1 MNIRLITLLSLLSVT
16 TFFACD
22 DDDQGPSI
30 DVPDTYEFSR
40 NNESSVS
47 FSGQTTRILMGE
59 ELIAAMKDFSF
70 TAQQLQ
76 DMYANPDGVDPFGNA
91 DLNASTKSIQ
101 SKVAAS
107 VDYFSTNTVAAATIK
122 EDFANWLNAQVSEV
136 FPANQQLATAGTPGQ
151 IADGSSVRYVNA
163 QGLEYNQMV
172 NKSLIGALMMDQMLN
187 NYLST
192 AVLDEASNR
201 TENDNG
207 TTVEAESYTNMEHK
221 WDEAYGYL
229 YGLSANPAEPNLT
242 IGDDDNFLNEY
253 VGRVASDPDFMTI
266 GDDIF
271 EAFKLGRAA
280 IVAGDYKLRDEQAA
294 IIREQVS
301 KVIAVRGVYYLQQ
314 GKKALETTPIAYGGV
329 FHDLSEAYGFI
340 YSLQFS
346 RRGDAQAP
354 YFDNSEVQALLTDL
368 LGGGANGLW
377 DVTPATIDTIS
388 TTIATAF
395 GFTVAEA
402 AE

>member
-1 MNIRLITLLSLLSVT
+1 MNFRLITLLSLLSVT

-40 NNESSVS
+40 NNESTVS

-76 DMYANPDGVDPFGNA
+76 DMYTNPDGVDPFANA
-91 DLNASTKSIQ
+91 ELNASTKSIQ

-122 EDFANWLNAQVSEV
+122 EDFTNWLNAQVSEV

-172 NKSLIGALMMDQMLN
+172 NKSLIGALMVDQMLN
-187 NYLST
+187 NYLGT

-201 TENDNG
+201 TENDNE
-207 TTVEAESYTNMEHK
+207 TTVEAKSYTNMEHK

-242 IGDDDNFLNEY
+242 IGNDDSFLNKY
-253 VGRVASDPDFMTI
+253 VGSVASDPDFMTI
-266 GDDIF
+266 DDDIF

-294 IIREQVS
+294 IIRDEIS

-314 GKKALETTPIAYGGV
+314 GKKALETTPVAYGGM

-346 RRGDAQAP
+346 RRGDAQTP
-354 YFDNSEVQALLTDL
+354 YFDNSEVQAFLTDL
-368 LGGGANGLW
+368 LGDGTNGLW
-377 DVTPATIDTIS
+377 DVTPATLDSIS
-388 TTIATAF
+388 TAIATAF

>member
-1 MNIRLITLLSLLSVT
+1 MSLRLITLLSLLSIT
-16 TFFACD
+16 SLFACD
-22 DDDQGPSI
+22 DDDHGPSI
-30 DVPDTYEFSR
+30 SVPDTYEFSR
-40 NNESSVS
+40 NNASSVS
-47 FSGQTTRILMGE
+47 FSGQTDRILMGG
-59 ELIAAMKDFSF
+59 ELIAAMKDFSV

-76 DMYANPDGVDPFGNA
+76 DMYANPDGVDPFTNPE
-91 DLNASTKSIQ
+91 LNTSTKSIK

-107 VDYFSTNTVAAATIK
+107 VDYFAANTVGAATIK
-122 EDFANWLNAQVSEV
+122 ENLANWLDAQVNEV
-136 FPANQQLATAGTPGQ
+136 FPANQQLATPGVPGQ
-151 IADGSSVRYVNA
+151 IADGTSVRYVNA

-172 NKSLIGALMMDQMLN
+172 AKSLIGALMIDQMLN

-192 AVLDEASNR
+192 AVLDEANNR
-201 TENDNG
+201 TENDNE
-207 TTVEAESYTNMEHK
+207 TTVDAENYTSMEHK

-242 IGDDDNFLNEY
+242 IGDDDKFLNEY

-266 GDDIF
+266 ADDIF

-294 IIREQVS
+294 VIREQVS

-314 GKKALETTPIAYGGV
+314 AKQVLEAAPVAYGGA

-340 YSLQFS
+340 YSLQFTRQPS
-346 RRGDAQAP
+346 TNAP
-354 YFDNSEVQALLTDL
+354 YFSASEVDALLTDL
-368 LGGGANGLW
+368 LDDGTNGLW
-377 DVTPATIDTIS
+377 EVTPATIDTIS
-388 TTIATAF
+388 SAIAAAF
-395 GFTVAEA
+395 GFSVAEA

>member
-1 MNIRLITLLSLLSVT
+1 MNLRLISLLSLLCAI

-30 DVPDTYEFSR
+30 DVPDTYDFSR
-40 NNESSVS
+40 NNASSVN
-47 FSGQTTRILMGE
+47 FSGQTDRILMGQ
-59 ELIAAMKDFSF
+59 ELITAMKDFSV

-76 DMYANPDGVDPFGNA
+76 DMYTNPDGVDPFTSA
-91 DLNASTKSIQ
+91 ELNASTKSIQ

-107 VDYFSTNTVAAATIK
+107 VDYFAANTVGAAAIK
-122 EDFANWLNAQVSEV
+122 ADFTNWLNAQVNEV
-136 FPANQQLATAGTPGQ
+136 FPASQQVAAPGVPGQ
-151 IADGSSVRYVNA
+151 IADGTSARYVNA

-201 TENDNG
+201 AENDNE
-207 TTVEAESYTNMEHK
+207 TTVEGESYTSMEHK

-242 IGDDDNFLNEY
+242 IGDDDKFLNEY

-266 GDDIF
+266 ADDIY

-280 IVAGDYKLRDEQAA
+280 IVAGDYKLRDEQAE

-314 GKKALETTPIAYGGV
+314 AKLALEATPVAYGGA

-346 RRGDAQAP
+346 RQPGTNAP
-354 YFDNSEVQALLTDL
+354 YFSASEVNALLADL
-368 LGGGANGLW
+368 LDDGANGLW

-388 TTIATAF
+388 SAIAAAF
-395 GFTVAEA
+395 GFSVAEA